1 MTELKFAKLW
11 HMLFTHSF
19 ETLLT
24 VVLEFIQHKNDS
36 SRFWKT
42 NYYAKFWDFAV
53 KARAHYN

>member
-1 MTELKFAKLW
+1 
-11 HMLFTHSF
+11 MLFTHSF
-19 ETLLT
+19 EALLT

-53 KARAHYN
+53 KALAHYN